1 MRSPMPRCGQA
12 ALSRLLDLPLG
23 EEVIAVSEDLFPA
36 QCRDSA
42 FSFIY
47 QTAFML
53 ENTVSEVEVG
63 AMLRVSFAIER

>member
-1 MRSPMPRCGQA
+1 MRSPMPRCGHSR
-12 ALSRLLDLPLG
+12 LSRLLDLPLG

-42 FSFIY
+42 FSFIN

-53 ENTVSEVEVG
+53 ERHCVRSRGRSDAESVV
-63 AMLRVSFAIER
+63 RD